1 MTYFFDSRLNLFRS
15 IFFVS
20 FFLFLPNSIL
30 SIGRL
35 LIPLLGILD
44 LQGVDRVGVVGVEE
58 EIAVAL
64 GLMARSAMP
73 SVVDEMT

>member
-15 IFFVS
+15 IFSVS

-58 EIAVAL
+58 EIVVAL

-73 SVVDEMT
+73 SVMDEMT

>member
-15 IFFVS
+15 IFSVS